1 MKDFL
6 LVLIQHYGYAAVLL
20 STALG
25 IIGLPIPIEFLLLF
39 AGSITA
45 QTHLPVQGIIAFAWM
60 GTVLGMITNY
70 ALGRYIGFQ
79 RMSRVTRWIHLT
91 EDKMN
96 RWSIRFQKFGPLFI
110 VTGFFV
116 AGLRH
121 IAPFIAGASRMRFAP
136 FIGATMLGSLGWVGI
151 FAFLGQR
158 LGHYGY
164 TLLKLAHHP
173 LPIALLLLLI
183 GAVVLYLRTSGFKMK
198 PVGHKRAYNK

>member
-20 STALG
+20 TTALG

-45 QTHLPVQGIIAFAWM
+45 LTHLSVVGIIAFAWM

-70 ALGRYIGFQ
+70 AIGRYVGIQ
-79 RMSRVTRWIHLT
+79 RISRVTRWIHLT
-91 EDKMN
+91 EDKWTRWTN
-96 RWSIRFQKFGPLFI
+96 RLEKLGPLFI

-121 IAPFIAGASRMRFAP
+121 FAPFIAGVSRMRWASFLS
-136 FIGATMLGSLGWVGI
+136 ATLLGSLGWVGI

-158 LGHYGY
+158 VGEHWH

-173 LPIALLLLLI
+173 LPIAILLLLV
-183 GAVVLYLRTSGFKMK
+183 GGFAVYLRASGFKMK
-198 PVGHKRAYNK
+198 SLGNKGI